1 MNGTEKIKVLIIDDS
16 ALMRQLLSEILRTD
30 KVIEVVGVAA
40 DPYIARHKIKSLNP
54 DVLTLDIEMP
64 GMNGIDFLEKL
75 MRLRPTPVV
84 MVSSHTKNGAQ
95 STLRAL
101 ELGAFDFVT
110 KPEIESEKSIDEF
123 SDGICAK
130 VKAAAKAHLLPG
142 KRLKKVPAKKAAR
155 RAINKSHQDSF
166 IVIGASAGGTE
177 AIREILIGL
186 PADMPGIA
194 IVQHMPVNFT
204 TLFAERLNNQCALNV
219 REARN
224 GDSLTGGKVLI
235 APGGKQMEI
244 ISNRNG
250 YEVKVY
256 DGEPVNRH
264 CPSVDVLFNS
274 AANHIGQYALGMILT
289 GMGRDGAE
297 GLLAMRRSGAYT
309 LAQDET
315 SCVVFGMP
323 DQAINRGAVCDIVSL
338 SKIADHIVNWLSYD
352 NENIKSH
359 GYDL

>member
-1 MNGTEKIKVLIIDDS
+1 MNGTKKVKVLIIDDS
-16 ALMRQLLSEILRTD
+16 ALMRQLLSEILKTD

-40 DPYIARHKIKSLNP
+40 DSYIARQKIKSLNP

-75 MRLRPTPVV
+75 MRLRPMPVI
-84 MVSSHTKNGAQ
+84 MVSSHTINGAQ

-101 ELGAFDFVT
+101 ELGAVDFVT
-110 KPEIESEKSIDEF
+110 KPEMESERSIDEF
-123 SDGICAK
+123 SDRICAK
-130 VKAAAKAHLLPG
+130 VKAAAKAHLLTG
-142 KRLKKVPAKKAAR
+142 KKLKRVAAKKAGR
-155 RAINKSHQDSF
+155 RPINKSHQDSI

-194 IVQHMPVNFT
+194 ITQHMPAKFT
-204 TLFAERLNNQCALNV
+204 SLFAERLDNQCVLNV
-219 REARN
+219 REACN

-235 APGGKQMEI
+235 APGDKQMEI
-244 ISNRNG
+244 ISDNNG
-250 YEVKVY
+250 YAVKVY

-274 AANHIGQYALGMILT
+274 AAKHIGQHALGMILT

-297 GLLAMRRSGAYT
+297 GLLAMRKSGAYT
-309 LAQDET
+309 LAQDKT

-323 DQAINRGAVCDIVSL
+323 DQAINRGAVCNIVSL
-338 SKIADHIVNWLSYD
+338 SEIADHIVNWLAFD

-359 GYDL
+359 GYNL